1 MTTHEI
7 LSVFFSTLPMLSDT
21 RVRMLCA
28 GDVDG
33 QIIDPAIGIEYAV
46 YEVFT
51 RDHVVGRVHKRILK
65 LNPLT
70 AKHTARG
77 GKGDLACEVVYAANK
92 NETCC

>member
-21 RVRMLCA
+21 QVRMLCA

-33 QIIDPAIGIEYAV
+33 QIIDPAIGIEHAV

-70 AKHTARG
+70 ANTRP
-77 GKGDLACEVVYAANK
+77 EAAK
-92 NETCC
+92 VI